1 MIIVE
6 IQTNAEGTPAVLEPI
21 VQTDRNLA
29 EQVYHQKLSYAA
41 ASQVAAHTVIMFNAY
56 GEQVKK
62 ETYYHE

>member
-6 IQTNAEGTPAVLEPI
+6 IQTNAEGIPAVLDPVVKTNKNE
-21 VQTDRNLA
+21 A
-29 EQVYHQKLSYAA
+29 EQVYHEKLSYAA
-41 ASQVAAHTVIMFNAY
+41 ASNVSAHTVIMFNAY